1 MSLSQSFPLALAALG
16 LEALVGYPAPLYR
29 VIGHP
34 VTWMGAWL
42 AWLDSAP
49 QPAGPELR

>member
-1 MSLSQSFPLALAALG
+1 MSLSQSLPLALAALG
-16 LEALVGYPAPLYR
+16 LESLIGYPAPLYR

-42 AWLDSAP
+42 ALA
-49 QPAGPELR
+49 